1 MSNIT
6 HVNGSATHPTVVRE
20 AGRTVPHHGAA
31 RRPGEDDHAPEI
43 HVRPADSV
51 DISALARRLGE
62 RSSGEPVRQDLVD
75 RVKSEIE
82 NGTYE
87 SDDKLDLAAQRLLGD
102 LDVIS

>member
-1 MSNIT
+1 MSNVT
-6 HVNGSATHPTVVRE
+6 NLNGSTTHPSIVRE

-31 RRPGEDDHAPEI
+31 RRPGDDDRTAEI

-62 RSSGEPVRQDLVD
+62 RSTSQPIRQDLVD
-75 RVKSEIE
+75 RVKAEIE

-87 SDDKLDLAAQRLLGD
+87 SDDKLDVAAGRLLGD
-102 LDVIS
+102 LDVIA